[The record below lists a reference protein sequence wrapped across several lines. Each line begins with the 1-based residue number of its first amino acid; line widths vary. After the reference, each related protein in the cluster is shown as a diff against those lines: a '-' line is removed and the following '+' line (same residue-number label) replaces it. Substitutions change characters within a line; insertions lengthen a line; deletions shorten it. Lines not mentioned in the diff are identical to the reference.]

1 MIVELVG
8 FLFLTFF
15 FVIYIEHD
23 IGNIV
28 FRQDSLGKIV
38 FTFHGLASF
47 LIDPL
52 TNSFL
57 WNWELL
63 RYNYIVWITIYSFIV
78 YLYNARDIQNK
89 IIISNNYTFTSV
101 L

>member
-1 MIVELVG
+1 MIVEILG
-8 FLFLTFF
+8 FIFSTFI

-28 FRQDSLGKIV
+28 FRQDSSGEVV
-38 FTFHGLASF
+38 FTLYGLLSY

-57 WNWELL
+57 WNCELL
-63 RYNYIVWITIYSFIV
+63 RYNYIVWIIIYSFVV
-78 YLYNARDIQNK
+78 YCIYIND
-89 IIISNNYTFTSV
+89 
-101 L
+101 